1 MFMHTLFIYVCQCVY
16 TEDSANAYSRRT
28 PSYDLTGGGSS
39 SASGGPLQSSMSK
52 SSNIGAVNLITLET
66 HARRLKQSNAMSLSS
81 SVAALSLHGLDMPC
95 TFTDRMIRH
104 LQQHPPRSSHPLF
117 RHPRPA
123 PTTGPSSAAAPTAL
137 GEPIL

>member
-1 MFMHTLFIYVCQCVY
+1 MHTLFIYVCQCVY

-123 PTTGPSSAAAPTAL
+123 PTTGPPSAAAPAV
-137 GEPIL
+137 GEPIP

>member
-1 MFMHTLFIYVCQCVY
+1 MYTLNIYVY
-16 TEDSANAYSRRT
+16 MYAEDPANAFPRRT
-28 PSYDLTGGGSS
+28 PSYDLTGRSSS

-52 SSNIGAVNLITLET
+52 SSNIGTVNLNTLET

-117 RHPRPA
+117 RHPRPTLA
-123 PTTGPSSAAAPTAL
+123 PGHSSAAAPTAL